1 MKQLSIRPKIAPTKR
16 KSHNHHI
23 KRGGK
28 YIVVDLKTGA
38 WKAVYPPHHKETNHD
53 HTTTV

>member
-23 KRGGK
+23 RRGGK